1 MFNNFVILE
10 CNVVLKDKNIIETT
24 ITYEHENTDKTLI
37 INIAKNKEY
46 LESIS
51 EKELKKYV
59 KRYIEKNKFNGIKNV
74 DFDEIIPYTY
84 SNFFIYAI
92 FLFLNKL
99 FDNNNIVKKIEESKF
114 INKILIVIGFLI
126 LYFFY
131 NLGYTF
137 LYGYYFGGNTVDRI
151 SFLQM
156 YVNPVPFNFKSIVGI
171 GLGLFIYIL
180 LIGFPLAKILKAKNK
195 KEVIGNGVIFVFI
208 VMCLVICSAFLF
220 IGTLDKDVIFTDMI
234 YFIYIFI
241 TLPITIF
248 IMLLFVKYS
257 NKYTSVFWGG
267 VVYTII
273 LLSLVVAITD
283 KIANDYIKLLIFYG
297 MYVIPIILTHILNI
311 ILIPVERIKSGKL
324 KICTKYAIIFAPISI
339 IISLLIRKWFEVELF
354 SIRFA
359 LCIVISIAILLIVIL
374 IINSLYGN
382 DKSKV
387 SKEKTQVLPD
397 GMKKTPKEN
406 DTNYKYAIIGG
417 LVLGIFMFSI
427 VPNVTLE
434 TGKMVRN
441 TLRGLSKDKII
452 YEKAD
457 DKKESQYVFGDIVAQ
472 KDNTYFI
479 SKLPERKLMTIK
491 NTNVFSVPCDEFWI
505 NINLD
510 KFIELDNNFN
520 DKYSYLTSNDKVKLI
535 EDPKEISIDSNSMDF
550 HKSVYI
556 QDNNDVNKDNY
567 DFGISFDVKY
577 SMKDRKVD
585 EFSLVFGYKFP
596 NYINNEE
603 DKKLKKEMESMF
615 SDYKNNILQHFNVP
629 VLNVQTQKY
638 YYSNGL
644 IKFSSKIDSE
654 KNGRY
659 EEQYNFGSVED

>member
-10 CNVVLKDKNIIETT
+10 CNVVFKDEDIKEINRVSE
-24 ITYEHENTDKTLI
+24 YENANKTLT

-59 KRYIEKNKFNGIKNV
+59 KRYIEKNKFNGIKNI
-74 DFDEIIPYTY
+74 DFDEIMPYTY

-92 FLFLNKL
+92 FVFLNKL

-114 INKILIVIGFLI
+114 INKILIIIGFLI

-220 IGTLDKDVIFTDMI
+220 IGTLDRDVIFTDMI
-234 YFIYIFI
+234 YFIFIFI

-248 IMLLFVKYS
+248 IMLLFAKYS
-257 NKYTSVFWGG
+257 NKYTLVFLGG
-267 VVYTII
+267 VVDTIVI
-273 LLSLVVAITD
+273 VSLVVTITN
-283 KIANDYIKLLIFYG
+283 KIANDYIELLIVYG

-311 ILIPVERIKSGKL
+311 ILMPVERIKSGKL
-324 KICTKYAIIFAPISI
+324 KICTKYTIIFAPVSI
-339 IISLLIRKWFEVELF
+339 IISLLIRKWFKVEFF
-354 SIRFA
+354 SARFV
-359 LCIVISIAILLIVIL
+359 LCIVISIAILIIVIL
-374 IINSLYGN
+374 IINSIYGS
-382 DKSKV
+382 DKSKG
-387 SKEKTQVLPD
+387 SREKTEILSD

-406 DTNYKYAIIGG
+406 YTNYKYAIIGG

-472 KDNTYFI
+472 KDNIYFV

-510 KFIELDNNFN
+510 KFIELNNNFN
-520 DKYSYLTSNDKVKLI
+520 NKYSYLTSNDRVKLI
-535 EDPKEISIDSNSMDF
+535 ENPKEISLNSNSMDF
-550 HKSVYI
+550 HKSAYI
-556 QDNNDVNKDNY
+556 QNSSNINEDNY
-567 DFGISFDVKY
+567 DFGISFDVQY
-577 SMKDRKVD
+577 SMKDTKVD
-585 EFSLVFGYKFP
+585 KFSLVFEYKFP
-596 NYINNEE
+596 NNINNED
-603 DKKLKKEMESMF
+603 DKKMKKEMESMF

-659 EEQYNFGSVED
+659 EEQYNFSSVED